1 MYQTRIICARVFLAC
16 INREEETTEARKVQ
30 RERDTM
36 GEILMISRWIIFL
49 WCFCFGVKNLSQIFE
64 KRNAP
69 LTAPPQ
75 KTTNNYEAKECNR
88 WSNTKNIIER
98 TKRTEEQKK
107 EKKKENH
114 TRTLFLVFDTSSFT
128 PNQQTHEFFT
138 TKRLFDFVL

>member
-1 MYQTRIICARVFLAC
+1 VFLAC

-98 TKRTEEQKK
+98 TKRTE
-107 EKKKENH
+107 
-114 TRTLFLVFDTSSFT
+114 
-128 PNQQTHEFFT
+128 
-138 TKRLFDFVL
+138 

>member
-75 KTTNNYEAKECNR
+75 KTTIITRQKSATGGQTPRTSRENKNR
-88 WSNTKNIIER
+88 K
-98 TKRTEEQKK
+98 EQKK
-107 EKKKENH
+107 EKKEGKSSQ
-114 TRTLFLVFDTSSFT
+114 RTFLVFDTSSFT
-128 PNQQTHEFFT
+128 
-138 TKRLFDFVL
+138 RVLHNKETL

>member
-16 INREEETTEARKVQ
+16 NNREEETTEARKVQ

-75 KTTNNYEAKECNR
+75 KTT
-88 WSNTKNIIER
+88 IITRQKSATGGQTPR
-98 TKRTEEQKK
+98 TSSREQKEQK
-107 EKKKENH
+107 NKKGKKEGKSH
-114 TRTLFLVFDTSSFT
+114 TNFVFIIRHIIFHTQPTDTRVLHNKETL
-128 PNQQTHEFFT
+128 
-138 TKRLFDFVL
+138 